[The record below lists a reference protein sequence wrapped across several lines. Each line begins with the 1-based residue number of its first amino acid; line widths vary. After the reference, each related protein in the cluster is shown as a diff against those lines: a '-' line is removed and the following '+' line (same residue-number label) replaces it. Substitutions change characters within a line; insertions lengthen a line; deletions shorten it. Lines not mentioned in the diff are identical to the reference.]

1 MGLQFVLGRGNT
13 DKRAIMLEEIATT
26 ITNNKQAMIFYL
38 VPDHIQFEAEVS
50 VLKRLADLPPFNEQK
65 IMGAM
70 RLQVFSFSRL
80 AWYFLQDSDLFIKP
94 QLTNAGLAM
103 LIRKLLLEHEEELT
117 IYRGEVRKSGFVQQ
131 LTELFLELRSGRIN
145 EADVAEI
152 IAKQGDSLKEADF
165 KLKLQDILLLYRGF
179 ERNLIGS
186 YIEKEDILTALTKKI
201 ETLDLSQT
209 TIYIE
214 SYQSFN
220 AQEQELIGAL
230 LKKCK
235 DVTIALNLDQGYP
248 VEKPALHEL
257 FYATGETYYQLYQL
271 ARNGN
276 IPVKQ
281 DCIISEKS
289 AEYSEELNQL
299 EDFWLTSSRLLPSNY
314 SEAKELISVNEGIEV
329 WAASDKQAEVTHVA
343 KEIRR
348 LVESGKYRYQDVLV
362 LTRHLNDYR
371 ALVNPIFKE
380 NDIELFN
387 DQAETMNHHPLVEF
401 VLALLAIKKYNWR
414 YQDIMRL
421 LRTELLIPVSDSELS
436 DDRKIRVAVRQQ
448 QVNKFRSQI
457 DIAENVILAYGYEGY
472 HWTSN
477 KPWHYTKFV
486 HEENA
491 GQTTEDQRIEEI
503 SNSVRLF
510 LKNLLEPLFKKLD
523 KAKNGLA
530 AAEIVYTFLESSGVS
545 DQIAFWR
552 DQAIESGDLETSKE
566 HEQAWDTFLQLLD
579 EYVEVLGE
587 TSFDLDAFYEIIMTG
602 FEQAT
607 YSMIPPSIDQV
618 TFSSIESTR
627 IGTTKVTFIL
637 GMTEVNLPAKSENAS
652 VLTETDRELFSAFLE
667 EGKYLRPSIEAQT
680 ANEPYLAYL
689 AYLASTEKLIF
700 SYPVADDSKEGP
712 KLSPYVQRIVAG
724 LAITIQEKVGTV
736 ADLAPTASI
745 EEQLGFIGTK
755 RSTLTQLLVLLRQRK
770 ENGEEIP
777 PFWLSLYHRIKMDGT
792 KTGALLER
800 LKSSLQHKNVPIQ
813 LKPEIV
819 EELYGKDLYT
829 SVSRME
835 NFYSCHFKHYATYGL
850 GLKERDVFELS
861 SAGTGEFF
869 HDALDQLFK
878 SLKERNLQ
886 LENLDEASLKNVA
899 NDVLEVLYGKPKY
912 LILSTSNRMNY
923 IRFQLGNTIKRVAWA
938 LANQSRRSGMTT
950 VETEVLFG
958 QIASQKGIDG
968 LVLPLEN
975 QGQLYVRGKID
986 RVDTMEVAGEQYLSV
1001 IDYKS
1006 SAHTFDYRDAYYG
1019 LAMQMIT
1026 YLDTALMNSET
1037 LIGGKA
1043 KPSGAFYLHV
1053 KNPFI
1058 SNDKISDE
1066 ENYQE
1071 ELLKPFKLDGILLED
1086 EAMLRQLDKS
1096 LEPTKSS
1103 IVYPYREL
1111 KNESLKSAKFVNE
1124 SEMNALRSHNQE
1136 LFTKAGNK
1144 IMAGAT
1150 DLNPY
1155 YKDKQRI
1162 ACGMCP
1168 FRSVCEF
1175 DVMLPENNYHR
1186 VEPIDPKEVLRRMA
1200 SKEGETE

>member
-1 MGLQFVLGRGNT
+1 M
-13 DKRAIMLEEIATT
+13 
-26 ITNNKQAMIFYL
+26 
-38 VPDHIQFEAEVS
+38 
-50 VLKRLADLPPFNEQK
+50 
-65 IMGAM
+65 
-70 RLQVFSFSRL
+70 
-80 AWYFLQDSDLFIKP
+80 
-94 QLTNAGLAM
+94 
-103 LIRKLLLEHEEELT
+103 
-117 IYRGEVRKSGFVQQ
+117 
-131 LTELFLELRSGRIN
+131 TELFLELRSGRIN

-421 LRTELLIPVSDSELS
+421 LRTELLIPVSDSELP

-523 KAKNGLA
+523 QAKNGLA

-652 VLTETDRELFSAFLE
+652 VLTETDRELFSAFFR
-667 EGKYLRPSIEAQT
+667 G
-680 ANEPYLAYL
+680 
-689 AYLASTEKLIF
+689 
-700 SYPVADDSKEGP
+700 
-712 KLSPYVQRIVAG
+712 
-724 LAITIQEKVGTV
+724 
-736 ADLAPTASI
+736 
-745 EEQLGFIGTK
+745 
-755 RSTLTQLLVLLRQRK
+755 RQ
-770 ENGEEIP
+770 
-777 PFWLSLYHRIKMDGT
+777 
-792 KTGALLER
+792 
-800 LKSSLQHKNVPIQ
+800 V
-813 LKPEIV
+813 
-819 EELYGKDLYT
+819 
-829 SVSRME
+829 
-835 NFYSCHFKHYATYGL
+835 FKA
-850 GLKERDVFELS
+850 
-861 SAGTGEFF
+861 
-869 HDALDQLFK
+869 
-878 SLKERNLQ
+878 
-886 LENLDEASLKNVA
+886 
-899 NDVLEVLYGKPKY
+899 
-912 LILSTSNRMNY
+912 
-923 IRFQLGNTIKRVAWA
+923 
-938 LANQSRRSGMTT
+938 
-950 VETEVLFG
+950 
-958 QIASQKGIDG
+958 
-968 LVLPLEN
+968 
-975 QGQLYVRGKID
+975 
-986 RVDTMEVAGEQYLSV
+986 
-1001 IDYKS
+1001 
-1006 SAHTFDYRDAYYG
+1006 FD
-1019 LAMQMIT
+1019 
-1026 YLDTALMNSET
+1026 
-1037 LIGGKA
+1037 
-1043 KPSGAFYLHV
+1043 
-1053 KNPFI
+1053 
-1058 SNDKISDE
+1058 
-1066 ENYQE
+1066 
-1071 ELLKPFKLDGILLED
+1071 
-1086 EAMLRQLDKS
+1086 
-1096 LEPTKSS
+1096 
-1103 IVYPYREL
+1103 
-1111 KNESLKSAKFVNE
+1111 
-1124 SEMNALRSHNQE
+1124 
-1136 LFTKAGNK
+1136 
-1144 IMAGAT
+1144 
-1150 DLNPY
+1150 
-1155 YKDKQRI
+1155 
-1162 ACGMCP
+1162 
-1168 FRSVCEF
+1168 
-1175 DVMLPENNYHR
+1175 
-1186 VEPIDPKEVLRRMA
+1186 
-1200 SKEGETE
+1200 